1 VILSVPVGLLAGRV
15 HSRWKGTTLTTTV
28 KEPVWPTAL
37 PWEPGQLTYEPGW
50 AGPVRIRRPGYYSDG
65 KPLVDNRPAYTKSE
79 RNTIIRQGRDHPRP
93 LSAEEMSLAARNRRQ
108 NRGDLDAA
116 EAWYASQCRA
126 PGAKRRG
133 RAG

>member
-1 VILSVPVGLLAGRV
+1 VAETISYA
-15 HSRWKGTTLTTTV
+15 
-28 KEPVWPTAL
+28 
-37 PWEPGQLTYEPGW
+37 PGW
-50 AGPVRIRRPGYYSDG
+50 AGPVTIRRPLTYDY
-65 KPLVDNRPAYTKSE
+65 RPAYTKSE
-79 RNTIIRQGRDHPRP
+79 RDAIIRQGKNLPRP
-93 LSAEEMSLAARNRRQ
+93 LSSEEMALAARNRRQ